1 MPSTLHTTRWHALCE
16 EYEDGGRNALGGGV
30 SARFSRSP
38 PHLWPS
44 PGKQERFAIGAD
56 ENMDDPAVRRDDAN
70 ELIPTVLVV
79 EDEPVIRELMAILL
93 EEEGYTV
100 RQAVDGMQ
108 ALEMLEQRGID
119 LVLSD
124 VKMPRLDGAS
134 MVQRLRSRGDAIP
147 VVLMSAVYAEVDLPG
162 VRFLRKPVNC
172 EHLIDIIATALSAN
186 GRSVPAAALDDQLG
200 SAPLIG

>member
-1 MPSTLHTTRWHALCE
+1 MPSTRLTTRWHDLCVAMKTVAE
-16 EYEDGGRNALGGGV
+16 THSVAAYPLASEH
-30 SARFSRSP
+30 SP
-38 PHLWPS
+38 LNLWPS
-44 PGKQERFAIGAD
+44 PGKRGRFAIGAD

-70 ELIPTVLVV
+70 ELISTVLVV

>member
-1 MPSTLHTTRWHALCE
+1 
-16 EYEDGGRNALGGGV
+16 
-30 SARFSRSP
+30 
-38 PHLWPS
+38 
-44 PGKQERFAIGAD
+44 
-56 ENMDDPAVRRDDAN
+56 MDDPALRRDDTN

-100 RQAVDGMQ
+100 RQAVDGQ
-108 ALEMLEQRGID
+108 EALEVIEQHGID

-134 MVQRLRSRGDAIP
+134 MVHHLRSRGNAIP

-162 VRFLRKPVNC
+162 VRFLHKPVNG
-172 EHLIDIIATALSAN
+172 EHLLDIIAATLTAN
-186 GRSVPAAALDDQLG
+186 GRSMPGGTLDDRTS
-200 SAPLIG
+200 SAPLMG

>member
-1 MPSTLHTTRWHALCE
+1 
-16 EYEDGGRNALGGGV
+16 
-30 SARFSRSP
+30 
-38 PHLWPS
+38 
-44 PGKQERFAIGAD
+44 
-56 ENMDDPAVRRDDAN
+56 MDDPALRRDDTN

-100 RQAVDGMQ
+100 RQAVDGVQ
-108 ALEMLEQRGID
+108 ALEVMEQQSVD

-134 MVQRLRSRGDAIP
+134 LVQRLRSRGDAIP

-172 EHLIDIIATALSAN
+172 EHLLTII
-186 GRSVPAAALDDQLG
+186 AAALRENGPTAYGDALDERSD
-200 SAPLIG
+200 SAPSMG